1 MFTGIIAHVGVVRS
15 LQPSGGGKR
24 LTIDLGPLAAGLE
37 QGDSVAVNGACLT
50 AAAAPRGSEAAFDVV
65 QETLARTN
73 LGAIRAT
80 SRVNLERALRLG
92 GGLDGH
98 LVQGHVDGL
107 AVVAGIQRGGQWLID
122 FEAPQLTPVMVA
134 KGSVAIDGISLTL
147 VEVTES
153 TFRVAVIPTTLA
165 ATTLGERKPGD
176 AVNIETDI
184 IGKYV
189 RKYLLGDAG
198 GTEKTSSGMTLEK
211 LRQAGFA

>member
-1 MFTGIIAHVGVVRS
+1 VFTGIIAHIGTVRS
-15 LQPSGGGKR
+15 LTPSAGGKR
-24 LTIDLGPLAAGLE
+24 LTVDLGPLAAGLA

-50 AAAAPRGSEAAFDVV
+50 AAAPPRGSEAAFDVV
-65 QETLARTN
+65 AETLSRTN
-73 LGAIRAT
+73 LGGLRAG

-92 GGLDGH
+92 DGLDGH
-98 LVQGHVDGL
+98 LVQGHVDGQ

-122 FEAPQLTPVMVA
+122 FEAPELTPVMVA

-147 VEVTES
+147 VEVTKS

-165 ATTLGERKPGD
+165 ATTLGDRKTGD

-189 RKYLLGDAG
+189 RKYILGDAG
-198 GTEKTSSGMTLEK
+198 AEKTCSGLTLEK